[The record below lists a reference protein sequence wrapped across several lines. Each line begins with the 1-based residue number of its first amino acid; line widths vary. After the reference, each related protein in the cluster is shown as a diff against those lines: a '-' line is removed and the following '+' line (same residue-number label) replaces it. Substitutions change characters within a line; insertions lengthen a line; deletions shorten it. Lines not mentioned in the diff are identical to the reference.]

1 VASSKKQP
9 AAKAVVGQPG
19 DEIRGA
25 IAALRLF
32 DSYIVRELK
41 HHLAVQRLASND
53 PRAMHGWLALSKK
66 KFRKGSIS
74 NLPDLAVRIAMAA
87 GLVLLG
93 DENRKSKRDI
103 IDAADKA
110 SDLSTRL
117 ADLIKDNATLQF
129 PHADY
134 ITGANLRPPASYV
147 TVATARIVR
156 GLSHSKVLQREAPE
170 SELKFTAAVEAS
182 LDQLQ
187 ELEFPEFSRM
197 TTGEAYRLLLNVSIG
212 MDMRL
217 LEGRLRAFAKLAKES
232 VACDPI
238 TKHPQSKLAREH
250 SFALSLCRL
259 FQYHFATPCP
269 EIATDFTVAVFDIDG
284 LGDDT
289 VKKWWE
295 RQADKSL

>member
-1 VASSKKQP
+1 VASSKKKP
-9 AAKAVVGQPG
+9 AAKAVIGQARG
-19 DEIRGA
+19 EIRGV
-25 IAALRLF
+25 IEALRLF
-32 DSYIVRELK
+32 DSYIVREQE

-53 PRAMHGWLALSKK
+53 PHAMHGWLALSKK
-66 KFRKGSIS
+66 VRKGSIS

-103 IDAADKA
+103 IFAADKA
-110 SDLSTRL
+110 SDLSTKL

-134 ITGANLRPPASYV
+134 IMGARLRPPANHV

-156 GLSHSKVLQREAPE
+156 GLSESGVLRSVGPE
-170 SELKFTAAVEAS
+170 SELKFTQDVEAR
-182 LDQLQ
+182 LNDLQ
-187 ELEFPEFSRM
+187 EIEFPEFSM
-197 TTGEAYRLLLNVSIG
+197 TTAEAYTILQISIDK
-212 MDMRL
+212 DMRF
-217 LEGRLRAFAKLAKES
+217 LEGRLRAFAKLAKKS
-232 VACDPI
+232 SACDPI
-238 TKHPQSKLAREH
+238 TKHPQSKLARERL
-250 SFALSLCRL
+250 FALSLCGL

-295 RQADKSL
+295 RQADK